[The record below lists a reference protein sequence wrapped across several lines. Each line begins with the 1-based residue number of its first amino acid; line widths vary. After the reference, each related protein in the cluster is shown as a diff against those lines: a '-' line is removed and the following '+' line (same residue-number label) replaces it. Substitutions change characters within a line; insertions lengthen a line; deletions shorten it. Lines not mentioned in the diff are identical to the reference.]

1 MNSKYIQIIT
11 LALVFGLQFL
21 FEHIYPQRKEYNS
34 WKNERFNIGIGLLN
48 VLLTLAPAALL
59 VQWIELIELKQI
71 GLLNQVQLSIFPE
84 VLLTIFLLD
93 AWLYAWHFL
102 NHKLPFLWRFH
113 SFHHKD
119 LKMNTTTALRFH
131 IVEILLSYPGKAMV
145 IFVLGISYWPL
156 LIYELLFFASVV
168 IHHSNIFITERVD
181 NIYRK
186 LFASPLM
193 HRIHHSKKR
202 NETNSN
208 FGGLF
213 SFWDVLFNTRIRK
226 AEGDIVFGIEDETNN
241 KVS

>member
-1 MNSKYIQIIT
+1 MNSKYIQILI
-11 LALVFGLQFL
+11 LAGVFALQFL
-21 FEHIYPQRKEYNS
+21 FEHIYPQRKEINN

-48 VLLTLAPAALL
+48 VLLTLAPAALV

-71 GLLNQVQLSIFPE
+71 GFFNQVKFYFFPE
-84 VLLTIFLLD
+84 VLLSILLLD
-93 AWLYAWHFL
+93 MWMYAWHFL

-113 SFHHKD
+113 RFHHKD
-119 LKMNTTTALRFH
+119 EKMNTTTALRFH
-131 IVEILLSYPGKAMV
+131 IVEILFSYPGKAIV

-156 LIYELLFFASVV
+156 LIYEILFFASVV

-202 NETNSN
+202 NETDSN
-208 FGGLF
+208 FGALF

-226 AEGDIVFGIEDETNN
+226 ADGDVVFGIDEENN
-241 KVS
+241 NEFR